1 MADSKYS
8 TVDARL
14 NSFELPTFNIASEP
28 FGLIGFKDALTQL
41 GMALNTVSLDIRLL
55 TTGQG
60 KLGEALAS
68 LTAVLSSPRSQLKAF
83 TGVADARSESLP
95 RLDADIGPRS
105 SSDAPRLVMPIKV
118 QNQACTCDLKSL
130 IHGPTEHQV
139 ASPLALPAKDKSL
152 GKTLETTQAAE
163 APKSRTPVSAD
174 ALDASL
180 DRLREAVTPD
190 FSNGLST
197 QVDKLSSFAEENPKL
212 ATGLAAVAVGLYS
225 IASKLVESVVD
236 EAFTNVA
243 KKILKRGA
251 PRLPFGLGKLLGE
264 EGGGSAQGEM
274 PTQEKSRKGENP
286 QPREGGAHKKKEQ
299 KSRGKKK
306 RLSPLTQP
314 DYSRDSRGFES
325 SSNVRETRGSKV
337 LVNATNPVIR
347 NVDVQ
352 PRSTRPAMT
361 QAQSLMTLTG
371 SAQAIPLQGKVA
383 AAGSFL
389 AKRAQPLRLLDA
401 GIGIA
406 QGVAQGDSKAVVSS
420 AGLLAGSYAG
430 ATAGAALGTLILPG
444 VGTAIGGLL
453 GGFAGSE
460 LGSMLGEKLS
470 VLVDRLKAPAQVS
483 KDLTSTR
490 TDNQP
495 ITFNSTIQINGQDL
509 ASAKELANLVV
520 QTTLG
525 QLGQLMP
532 ANALATRRDT
542 ALTDGVA

>member
-118 QNQACTCDLKSL
+118 PNQACTCDLKSL

-163 APKSRTPVSAD
+163 APKSRTPASAD

-180 DRLREAVTPD
+180 DRLHDVVTRD
-190 FSNGLST
+190 LYDWLST
-197 QVDKLSSFAEENPKL
+197 QIDKLSSFAEENPKL
-212 ATGLAAVAVGLYS
+212 ATVAAVLYPV
-225 IASKLVESVVD
+225 ASKLVEAVID
-236 EAFTNVA
+236 EAFSTVA
-243 KKILKRGA
+243 KKILTRGA
-251 PRLPFGLGKLLGE
+251 PRQPGTLMPEDDRGV
-264 EGGGSAQGEM
+264 AQGEKS
-274 PTQEKSRKGENP
+274 PPEKSRKVENP
-286 QPREGGAHKKKEQ
+286 QPWEGGADKKKEQ
-299 KSRGKKK
+299 KSHGKKK

-325 SSNVRETRGSKV
+325 SSNFRETRDSKV

-470 VLVDRLKAPAQVS
+470 VLVDRLDAPAQVS
-483 KDLTSTR
+483 KDLTSAR